1 MCRNSILISKIQHF
15 IGQHVIPV
23 RFKKE
28 LITIQTIYREK
39 RSSDVSNKC
48 TQNLISLKIT

>member
-48 TQNLISLKIT
+48 TQNLISL